1 MPAKEGIYIEKS
13 TRCVWVGGTL
23 RPRKLS
29 VSECNLLLF
38 LASRNGEIC
47 SREETVLAVYR
58 CKYQPEIDDGRLD
71 ALIDHT
77 RNKIE
82 DNPRSPRFLLTVYS
96 AGHQLMGY
104 SRNAQ

>member
-1 MPAKEGIYIEKS
+1 MPGKEGIYIEKS
-13 TRCVWVGGTL
+13 TRRIWVDGIL

-29 VSECNLLLF
+29 VSECKLLLF

-58 CKYQPEIDDGRLD
+58 CKYQPGIDDGRLD
-71 ALIDHT
+71 ALVEHA

-82 DNPRSPRFLLTVYS
+82 DNPRSPRFLLTVYRT
-96 AGHQLMGY
+96 GHQLLGY
-104 SRNAQ
+104 NGNAQ

>member
-1 MPAKEGIYIEKS
+1 MTGVQDLYIDKS
-13 TRCVWVGGTL
+13 SRCVWVGGIL

-38 LASRNGEIC
+38 LASRNGQIC

-71 ALIDHT
+71 ALVEHT

-82 DNPRSPRFLLTVYS
+82 DNPRSPRFLLTVYR
-96 AGHQLMGY
+96 AGHQLLDYCG
-104 SRNAQ
+104 NAK

>member
-1 MPAKEGIYIEKS
+1 MPGKEGIYIEKT
-13 TRCVWVGGTL
+13 TRRVWVDGIL
-23 RPRKLS
+23 RPGKLS

-47 SREETVLAVYR
+47 SREETVFAVYR

-71 ALIDHT
+71 ALVEHA

-82 DNPRSPRFLLTVYS
+82 DNPHSPRSLLTVYG

-104 SRNAQ
+104 SGNTQ